1 MGTLDFGLHKI
12 LIYAMKNGQGKGGK
26 YLEKEKEKNIFL
38 VEEQKNGEGRGGKY
52 LENEV
57 FSCGGEGVE
66 EAKLLRTG
74 GSIKGP
80 REPKSIR

>member
-26 YLEKEKEKNIFL
+26 YLE
-38 VEEQKNGEGRGGKY
+38 
-52 LENEV
+52 NEV
-57 FSCGGEGVE
+57 FSCGGEGGE
-66 EAKLLRTG
+66 EAKLLQTG